1 MRKFTL
7 TKPNSKLAIYGF
19 NPGESGLFAVS
30 STIIE
35 GQNEI
40 MLVDAQFQKSDAEFL
55 IEYIK
60 NTGKKLKYIYISH
73 FDPDFYFGLGEIA
86 SVFADAK
93 IVARP
98 STISGIKRNLI
109 GKMEYWLPILKER
122 NNAPRFFMLPEPF
135 LDEFF
140 KIDDE
145 KILIKGIKRN
155 EAKTYLFYQEQGVLF
170 GGAWV
175 FGGIHLWTASTPTK
189 QSRAEWIEILNDMIE
204 LKPSVVLPA
213 HFLGELDSGV
223 LEFNKEYLNTL
234 EKQISLSKT
243 SAELEAKMREIYPNL
258 KGDSYL
264 EIGSKVVTGEIEW
277 L

>member
-1 MRKFTL
+1 MKKFTL
-7 TKPNSKLAIYGF
+7 ANDKLAIYGF

-73 FDPDFYFGLGEIA
+73 FDPDFYFGLGEIVA
-86 SVFADAK
+86 AFCDVK
-93 IVARP
+93 VVARP
-98 STISGIKRNLI
+98 STIEGIKRNLI

-135 LDEFF
+135 LDDFF
-140 KIDDE
+140 EIDNE

-155 EAKTYLFYQEQGVLF
+155 EAKTYLFYPESGVLF

-175 FGGIHLWTASTPTK
+175 FGGVHLWTASTPTPK
-189 QSRAEWIEILNDMIE
+189 SRAEWLEILDDMIA
-204 LKPSVVLPA
+204 LNPKVILPA
-213 HFLGELDSGV
+213 HFLGELSNDV
-223 LEFNKEYLNTL
+223 LEFNKEYLKTL